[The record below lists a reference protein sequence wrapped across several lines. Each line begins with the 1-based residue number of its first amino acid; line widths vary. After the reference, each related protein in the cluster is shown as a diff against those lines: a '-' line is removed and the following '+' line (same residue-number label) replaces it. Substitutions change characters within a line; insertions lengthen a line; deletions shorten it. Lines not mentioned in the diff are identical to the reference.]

1 MKPTEERKDN
11 MAICAQRIREL
22 RENTKRSRKVT
33 SELCG
38 LTSTAFS
45 RYERGER
52 IPDAD
57 SLCKM
62 AGYFGV
68 TMDYLWG
75 KE

>member
-1 MKPTEERKDN
+1 MKPVERKDS

-22 RENTKRSRKVT
+22 RENTGRSRRVT

-38 LTSTAFS
+38 LTHTAFS

-52 IPDAD
+52 IPDAEA
-57 SLCKM
+57 LWRM
-62 AGYFGV
+62 ADYFGV
-68 TMDYLWG
+68 SMEYLWG